1 MRQPVKSLLRS
12 LARTKT
18 LDHES
23 LVTTEL
29 SRCLGV
35 ADLTA
40 IGVGGTL
47 GAGIYV
53 LAGEVAREEA
63 GPAIV
68 LSFLIAAVVSML
80 SGLCYA
86 EFGARVPKA
95 GSAYIYSYVTVGEFL
110 AFVIGW
116 SMIMDNI
123 IAAATVGKAWSQ
135 YLDSIVNGTISTSIK
150 ANVGS
155 FDSPWFGDYP
165 DILAFALLIVLTFI
179 VAVGAKMSTVVM
191 MGLTGVNL
199 LVIVFVI
206 VAGAFYVEGENWTSN
221 KGFFPYGAS
230 GVFAGAATC
239 FYAYVGFDAIATSGE
254 EAKNPSRAI
263 PIAITLTLLIC
274 MVCYISVSAILTLM
288 VPYDLLSPFAPLA
301 EVFQQRGMPAGRY
314 IVAIGSLLGLSSAML
329 GSIFPLPRIIYAM
342 AKDGLLFRFLSRV
355 NARTDVP
362 VIAAV
367 VSGIVTAIM
376 ALIFNLEQLVEMMS
390 IGTLLSYS
398 LVAASVLLLR
408 YHPKTVGLSKD
419 EVKEIAKLSK
429 EGAPEESI
437 SLVEKS
443 AGKYIK
449 YTDAAAPDEATDTPD
464 DPASSKPEEPSS
476 RGGYGVLQ
484 NETTDPTEGEKKKA
498 RAPPTAKTYMIVVIA
513 FTILVVIFCSLSAL
527 LAFGMDSIS
536 RIEWWSI
543 TLLCLFLAAIVCLT
557 VVIETQPQNRMEL
570 YFKTPFVPF
579 LPLVALLCNTYLMLK
594 LSGAT
599 WARLIIWLVVGL
611 SIYFAYGIRHSVEN
625 QKRKEDAPS
634 TTMSED
640 PHTEGAVDESKEDEP
655 TKEQ

>member
-1 MRQPVKSLLRS
+1 MVLSALRSTFRS

-18 LDHES
+18 LNHGE

-29 SRCLGV
+29 SRCLGI

-53 LAGEVAREEA
+53 LAGQVAREEA

-68 LSFLIAAVVSML
+68 LSFLIAAIVSML

-135 YLDSIVNGTISTSIK
+135 YLDSIVNQTISTAIK
-150 ANVGS
+150 SRVQ

-165 DILAFALLIVLTFI
+165 DILAFGLLIVLTII
-179 VAVGAKMSTVVM
+179 VALGAKMSTVVM
-191 MGLTGVNL
+191 MALTGVNM

-206 VAGAFYVEGENWTSN
+206 VAGSFYVDGENWTTN
-221 KGFFPYGAS
+221 GGFFPYGTS

-263 PIAITLTLLIC
+263 PIAIALTLFIC
-274 MVCYISVSAILTLM
+274 MVCYMSVSAVLTLM
-288 VPYDLLSPFAPLA
+288 IPYDQLSPYAPLA
-301 EVFQQRGMPAGRY
+301 EVFQSRGLPAGRY
-314 IVAIGSLLGLSSAML
+314 IVAVGSLLGLSSAML

-342 AKDGLLFRFLSRV
+342 AKDGLLFKFLARV
-355 NARTDVP
+355 NSKTDVP
-362 VIAAV
+362 VTAAV
-367 VSGIVTAIM
+367 MSGVLTAIM

-408 YHPKTVGLSKD
+408 YHPDDVGLSKD
-419 EVKEIAKLSK
+419 QVKELARQSGNKDDS
-429 EGAPEESI
+429 EEAI

-443 AGKYIK
+443 AGKYMK
-449 YTDAAAPDEATDTPD
+449 YTDAASPGDAVDDTVG
-464 DPASSKPEEPSS
+464 SKPDEPSS
-476 RGGYGVLQ
+476 RSGYGLLQ
-484 NETTDPTEGEKKKA
+484 NDGTDQKTDSKKTSPTL
-498 RAPPTAKTYMIVVIA
+498 KTYMVVSIS
-513 FTILVVIFCSLSAL
+513 FTIFVVLIISLSCL
-527 LAFGMDSIS
+527 LAFGMDDIS
-536 RIEWWSI
+536 RIEWWAI
-543 TLLCLFLAAIVCLT
+543 VLLCLFVAALVCLA
-557 VVIETQPQNRMEL
+557 VIIETQPQNQMEL
-570 YFKTPFVPF
+570 YFKAPAVPF
-579 LPLVALLCNTYLMLK
+579 LPLLALLCNTYLMMK
-594 LSGAT
+594 LSAAT
-599 WARLIIWLVVGL
+599 WARLVIWLAVGL
-611 SIYFAYGIRHSVEN
+611 AIYFAYGIRHSVETLR
-625 QKRKEDAPS
+625 KRAEEPS

-640 PHTEGAVDESKEDEP
+640 VTGDGALDDSQDVAED
-655 TKEQ
+655 TKDQ